1 MELVVTDRSGN
12 RTPLNLDELHRVMD
26 LIILDLGIPSP
37 WGLQDQHLA
46 KPLGWWLAYFRI
58 VSLEGK
64 LRHETIHEPP
74 FLFGLAK
81 LLEVSSGQVRPP

>member
-37 WGLQDQHLA
+37 WGLE
-46 KPLGWWLAYFRI
+46 PVNPI
-58 VSLEGK
+58 V
-64 LRHETIHEPP
+64 
-74 FLFGLAK
+74 
-81 LLEVSSGQVRPP
+81 